1 MARMSRKA
9 PALAIVGAL
18 IVVLFYLSQR
28 TVRENSAEVPGF
40 SPLRDDARAAAL
52 APRLLAPRGAEFG
65 PEPADPEALYYRA
78 SRDEQGR
85 IHIAYFFAWSY
96 ERNESSGF
104 APLMNRLLY
113 TGGLSLQRVLFGPG
127 DVEVVTVVLGP
138 GGAVQQ
144 VEYEIP
150 ENYDPAR
157 FGVTHKTVQAPVDG
171 GAPLYF
177 RVASW
182 NHLFER
188 AAAPGPEDR
197 VITLAPQYFSAE
209 LWDRYRMFKARET
222 LLSRNR
228 AHPLFAR
235 EAAAE

>member
-9 PALAIVGAL
+9 PALAIVGTL
-18 IVVLFYLSQR
+18 VVVLFYLSQR
-28 TVRENSAEVPGF
+28 TVRENSAEVPDF
-40 SPLRDDARAAAL
+40 APLRDDALAAAF

-65 PEPADPEALYYRA
+65 PAPADPEALYYRA

-85 IHIAYFFAWSY
+85 LHIAYFFAWPY
-96 ERNESSGF
+96 ERNESPGL
-104 APLMNRLLY
+104 APLMNRLVY
-113 TGGLSLQRVLFGPG
+113 TGGLGLQRVLFGPG
-127 DVEVVTVVLGP
+127 DVEVVSLILGP
-138 GGAVQQ
+138 AGAVEQ

-157 FGVTHKTVQAPVDG
+157 FGVTHKTVREPAAARG
-171 GAPLYF
+171 PLYF

-188 AAAPGPEDR
+188 AAAPGTDDR
-197 VITLAPQYFSAE
+197 IIALAPQYFEAP
-209 LWDRYRMFKARET
+209 LWERYRMFKARET

>member
-1 MARMSRKA
+1 MARMTRKT
-9 PALAIVGAL
+9 PVLAAVGAL
-18 IVVLFYLSQR
+18 VVVLFFLSQR

-40 SPLRDDARAAAL
+40 APVADPALAAQF

-65 PEPADPEALYYRA
+65 PTPADPEALYYRA

-85 IHIAYFFAWSY
+85 THIAYFFAWPY
-96 ERNESSGF
+96 ERNESPGF
-104 APLMNRLLY
+104 APLLNRILY

-127 DVEVVTVVLGP
+127 DVEVVTVILGP
-138 GGAVQQ
+138 GGALEE

-157 FGVTHKTVQAPVDG
+157 FGVTHKTVREPVDAG
-171 GAPLYF
+171 PPLYF

-188 AAAPGPEDR
+188 APAPGPEDR
-197 VITLAPQYFSAE
+197 IIALAPQYFSVE
-209 LWDRYRMFKARET
+209 LWERYRMFKAQET
-222 LLSRNR
+222 RLSRNR
-228 AHPLFAR
+228 AHPPFAR
-235 EAAAE
+235 EAAHD